1 MPNPQAT
8 QFSECATAAQVLD
21 RLVAGLSHIL
31 EDNLVG
37 IYLYGS
43 LVTGDFDARVSDLD
57 LVVILNLSLDEARFQ
72 ALHAMHR
79 NVVLSHPEWDDR
91 LELAYVS
98 RDALRTFR
106 ERRSRIAIISPG
118 EPFHQIEAG
127 ADWLISWYMLRET
140 GLALKGPDIASLIEP
155 MESTAYIDA
164 VQKHIEIYREAPES
178 ATSKSY
184 LSYIILTTA
193 RGLYTVL
200 HGQPTSKVKAADW
213 AVKTFPQWA
222 PLIQLA
228 LTWRVDPTGE
238 KPAIEEI
245 RSRARAF
252 VTDMLA
258 RLPCN

>member
-1 MPNPQAT
+1 M
-8 QFSECATAAQVLD
+8 
-21 RLVAGLSHIL
+21 AGLSHIL
-31 EDNLVG
+31 DDNLVG

-43 LVTGDFDARVSDLD
+43 LVTGDFDPQVSDLD
-57 LVVILNLSLDEARFQ
+57 LVVILNLSLDETHFQ
-72 ALHAMHR
+72 ALDALHK
-79 NVVLSHPEWDDR
+79 NVVLCYPEWDDR

-98 RDALRTFR
+98 REALRTFR
-106 ERRSRIAIISPG
+106 ERQSRIGIISPG

-127 ADWLISWYMLRET
+127 ADWLISWYMLRKT
-140 GLALKGPDIASLIEP
+140 GLALKGPDIASLIEQ
-155 MESTAYIDA
+155 MEPTAYIDA
-164 VQKHIEIYREAPES
+164 VRRHIEIYREAPDS

-228 LTWRVDPTGE
+228 LKLRVNPSWDKLE
-238 KPAIEEI
+238 LEQI
-245 RSRARAF
+245 RPRARAF
-252 VTDMLA
+252 VADMLA
-258 RLPCN
+258 RLPRN